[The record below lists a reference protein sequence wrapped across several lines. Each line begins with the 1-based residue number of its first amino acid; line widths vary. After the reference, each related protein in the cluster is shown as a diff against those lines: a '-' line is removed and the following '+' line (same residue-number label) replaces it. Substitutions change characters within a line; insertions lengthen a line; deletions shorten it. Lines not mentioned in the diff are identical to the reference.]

1 MKASS
6 KRATVYFDP
15 KLLKAIQLKAVETES
30 SVSAIVSEAIKT
42 YLSEDAEDLAAFRER
57 AKESGVSFE
66 EVLKKLKRDGKI

>member
-1 MKASS
+1 MRNES

-42 YLSEDAEDLAAFRER
+42 YLSEDAEDLAAFHER

-66 EVLKKLKRDGKI
+66 QVLKKLKRDGKI